1 MPRFVFNMGPISRP
15 GPISRFRLLLDTTYN
30 IGTPEGVELRLPVAG
45 LASRSLAWL
54 IDALIKFTALF
65 VISIILQFLGDLGGG
80 VMLIGAFLL
89 LWFYNVLF
97 EVLGHG
103 ATPGKR
109 ALGLRVMN
117 VNGTPVGW
125 SGSLIRNLI
134 RFIDALPGCYA
145 FGCISVLV
153 SRQFQRLG
161 DLAAGTVVVYE
172 QKKQVRSTLDETV
185 SIPARVPLS
194 LDEQQ
199 AIVSFGER
207 ATSLNAERAE
217 ELAKILGPVLGE
229 VDRERLAGHASWL
242 LGGGRPT

>member
-1 MPRFVFNMGPISRP
+1 M
-15 GPISRFRLLLDTTYN
+15 LLDTTYN

-45 LASRSLAWL
+45 LGSRSLAWL
-54 IDALIKFTALF
+54 VDALIKFALF
-65 VISIILQFLGDLGGG
+65 IVLSIFLEFFDEFGVGVLLIS
-80 VMLIGAFLL
+80 AFLL

-97 EVLGHG
+97 EVLNNG

-134 RFIDALPGCYA
+134 RFVDTLPGCYA

-153 SRQFQRLG
+153 SKHFQRLG
-161 DLAAGTVVVYE
+161 DLAAGTIVVY
-172 QKKQVRSTLDETV
+172 QPKTMQTV
-185 SIPARVPLS
+185 APNDGDPIAVKIPLS

-207 ATSLNAERAE
+207 AASINSDRAE
-217 ELAKILGPVLGE
+217 ELAAILKPLLG
-229 VDRERLAGHASWL
+229 DLDKERLRGHASWL
-242 LGGGRPT
+242 VGGGRWT